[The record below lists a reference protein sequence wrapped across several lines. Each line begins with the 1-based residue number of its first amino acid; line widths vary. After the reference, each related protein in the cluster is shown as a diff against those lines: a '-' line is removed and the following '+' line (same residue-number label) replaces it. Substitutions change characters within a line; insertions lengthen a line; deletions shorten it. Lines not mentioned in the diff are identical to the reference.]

1 MDLWYPP
8 KDRPHLLE
16 WWRPLILASRA
27 ARLQRCPWPIHVDEL
42 VLRGRVSRKGRPDIW
57 VYAHPGSGGELYLD
71 DTGQTYTFTRTP
83 RAKSYGRF
91 LPCELLMAIWRAR
104 LPDVV
109 APVSYDNPPADHRIW
124 ASGTAPAG
132 WADAPVA
139 GGRDLASA
147 GEHDGAAV
155 GSSAVEAGSATR
167 PAAAPTS
174 PVAAASHHPAAGGG
188 RARPGPRR
196 RGHLTVYEGGRSLA
210 G

>member
-27 ARLQRCPWPIHVDEL
+27 ARLERCPWPIHVDEL

-71 DTGQTYTFTRTP
+71 GTGQAYTFTPTP

-91 LPCELLMAIWRAR
+91 LPCEIYVAIWRAR

-109 APVSYDNPPADHRIW
+109 APVSYDDPPDHRFGRD
-124 ASGTAPAG
+124 GTAPAR
-132 WADAPVA
+132 WADAQVA
-139 GGRDLASA
+139 GGTRLAVA
-147 GEHDGAAV
+147 GEPDEAAV
-155 GSSAVEAGSATR
+155 GSPAVEAG
-167 PAAAPTS
+167 AAPT
-174 PVAAASHHPAAGGG
+174 VAAAASRHPAGG
-188 RARPGPRR
+188 REGTHPGPRR
-196 RGHLTVYEGGRSLA
+196 RGHLTVYDGGRSLA

>member
-27 ARLQRCPWPIHVDEL
+27 ARIERCPWPIHVDEL

-71 DTGQTYTFTRTP
+71 HSGQAYTFTRTP

-91 LPCELLMAIWRAR
+91 LPCEIHMAIWRAR

-109 APVSYDNPPADHRIW
+109 APISYDNPPADHRVW
-124 ASGTAPAG
+124 MSGTAPAG

-139 GGRDLASA
+139 GGHELLAAA
-147 GEHDGAAV
+147 GEHEVAAM
-155 GSSAVEAGSATR
+155 GSPALDAGSA
-167 PAAAPTS
+167 A
-174 PVAAASHHPAAGGG
+174 VAVSRHPAGGG
-188 RARPGPRR
+188 EGARRGPRR
-196 RGHLTVYEGGRSLA
+196 RRHLTVYDGGRSLA